1 MGGGSQPAT
10 TNQVSKV
17 ELPAWVNEASQS
29 NYNLAKDI
37 YGRPL
42 QQFEGER
49 VAGPSDMTTQGYGA
63 LKGMIGQNDPT
74 FGEAEDL
81 WRKGAGPLDIQS
93 FLNPYTAEVERNA
106 IGQANTSLDKQLR
119 GVSDAATKAG
129 SFGGSRA
136 AVESGVTRAEGIRNI
151 GDLTGQ
157 LRARGFDTAVA
168 GAQGQQAAQRASAAG
183 LTGTAAGR
191 QAAGLADVS
200 ALLGAGA
207 QETGSRQ
214 KVIDAARE
222 KFGESWNY
230 PVEQLNMR
238 LAALGMSPYGK
249 TETSNKTATA
259 EKPDTDWAT
268 LGLGVAKSL
277 PALVGMFSD
286 RNAKTDITKLTD
298 GDIPLYSYRYKD
310 DPKSYP
316 KVVGPM
322 AQDIEKKYP
331 SAVKKVGKHRVVD
344 LNNLME
350 VLS

>member
-17 ELPAWVNEASQS
+17 ELPAWVNDAAMS
-29 NYNLAKDI
+29 NYKMAQQVA
-37 YGRPL
+37 GRPL
-42 QQFEGER
+42 EQFQGQE
-49 VAGPSDMTTQGYGA
+49 VADPSAMTTQGYDA
-63 LKGMIGQNDPT
+63 LKGMIGQNDPA
-74 FGEAEDL
+74 FAEAEDL
-81 WRKGAGPLDIQS
+81 WRKGA
-93 FLNPYTAEVERNA
+93 NTA
-106 IGQANTSLDKQLR
+106 LDKNLR

-168 GAQGQQAAQRASAAG
+168 GAQNQQGAQRASAAG

-200 ALLGAGA
+200 ALLGAGS

-214 KVIDAARE
+214 KVIDAAKNKWTEAR
-222 KFGESWNY
+222 NY
-230 PVEQLNMR
+230 PVEQLNLL
-238 LAALGMSPYGK
+238 LASLGMSPYGK

-259 EKPDTDWAT
+259 EAPATDWAT
-268 LGLGVAKSL
+268 IGLGAAKAL
-277 PALVGMFSD
+277 PGLVGMFSD
-286 RNAKTDITKLTD
+286 RNAKTDIKKLTD
-298 GDIPLYSYRYKD
+298 GDIPIYSYRYKD

>member
-1 MGGGSQPAT
+1 MGGSSQPAT

-17 ELPAWVNEASQS
+17 ELPAWVNDAAMS
-29 NYNLAKDI
+29 NYKMAQQVA
-37 YGRPL
+37 GRPL
-42 QQFEGER
+42 EQFQGQE
-49 VAGPSDMTTQGYGA
+49 VADPSAMTTQGYDA
-63 LKGMIGQNDPT
+63 LKGMIGKTDPT
-74 FGEAEDL
+74 YADAESL
-81 WRKGAGPLDIQS
+81 WKQGSGPLDIQS
-93 FLNPYTAEVERNA
+93 FLNPYTSEVERNA

-151 GDLTGQ
+151 GDLAGQ

-214 KVIDAARE
+214 KVLDAAKNKWTEAR
-222 KFGESWNY
+222 NY
-230 PVEQLNMR
+230 PVEQLNLL
-238 LAALGMSPYGK
+238 LASLGMSPYGK

-259 EKPDTDWAT
+259 EKPGTDWAT
-268 LGLGVAKSL
+268 LALGLGETGLKAATL
-277 PALVGMFSD
+277 FSD
-286 RNAKTDITKLTD
+286 RSAKTDITKLTD

-331 SAVKKVGKHRVVD
+331 SAVKKVGKYKTVD
-344 LNNLME
+344 LSNLME

>member
-17 ELPAWVNEASQS
+17 ELPAWVNDAAMS
-29 NYNLAKDI
+29 NYKMAQQVA
-37 YGRPL
+37 GRPL
-42 QQFEGER
+42 EQFQGQE
-49 VAGPSDMTTQGYGA
+49 VADPSAMTTQGYDA
-63 LKGMIGQNDPT
+63 LKGMIGQNDPA
-74 FGEAEDL
+74 FAEAEDL

-106 IGQANTSLDKQLR
+106 IGQANTALDKNLR

-168 GAQGQQAAQRASAAG
+168 GAQNQQGAQRASAAG

-200 ALLGAGA
+200 ALLGAGS

-214 KVIDAARE
+214 KVIDAAKNKWTEAR
-222 KFGESWNY
+222 NY
-230 PVEQLNMR
+230 PVEQLNLL
-238 LAALGMSPYGK
+238 LASLGMSPYGK

-259 EKPDTDWAT
+259 EVPATDWAT
-268 LGLGVAKSL
+268 IGLGAAKAL
-277 PALVGMFSD
+277 PGLVGMFSD
-286 RNAKTDITKLTD
+286 RNAKTDIKKLTD
-298 GDIPLYSYRYKD
+298 GDIPIYSYRYKD